1 MRFVKIRRNRI
12 DDTNIETERIM
23 AKIAVVGMG
32 QGGMVA
38 AIRLAKQGHVVTVF
52 EKSKRGEVS
61 YDWRD
66 DIRADV
72 FEAAGLP
79 MPDSDAYCQK
89 SKWLFCVAQ
98 RRVFVAR
105 SAVSAHGRN
114 FRIPHKAFGL
124 FCQTS

>member
-12 DDTNIETERIM
+12 DDTNIKSERIM

-38 AIRLAKQGHVVTVF
+38 AICLAKQGHDVTVF

-89 SKWLFCVAQ
+89 SKWLF
-98 RRVFVAR
+98 
-105 SAVSAHGRN
+105 VSPN
-114 FRIPHKAFGL
+114 EEY
-124 FCQTS
+124 

>member
-12 DDTNIETERIM
+12 DDTNIKSARIM
-23 AKIAVVGMG
+23 AKIAVVGRG

-72 FEAAGLP
+72 FEAVENGSADYGVLPIENSTAGDIRQTYDLL
-79 MPDSDAYCQK
+79 AKYNFYICKRTQIK
-89 SKWLFCVAQ
+89 INHCF
-98 RRVFVAR
+98 
-105 SAVSAHGRN
+105 SACS
-114 FRIPHKAFGL
+114 
-124 FCQTS
+124 CE